1 MRLLLPPQY
10 LRMMP
15 KKTSLQAK
23 LPPKPGASGV
33 SAVDVMAAGVGVAAQ
48 TADQKAAMG
57 AKRVGRAV
65 EMDVGTAGLKVVL
78 KRVLKPG
85 AMSAVTE
92 TMSRAITNRAAPS
105 VASNVRISEW
115 ISEWISEPTNA
126 RISVQRVKS
135 NKMDARR
142 AHRVSRAT
150 QAAPS
155 ARAVNA
161 VNAVSVL
168 TGPNEVTGLTMSSG
182 HRVTRWSKTLPWQ
195 IRRRWPRPVAAQH
208 LTHGQMRQ
216 TATRRKADKMIART
230 AGANA
235 VAAVVNAVTT
245 GQIRKPL
252 DEKLHRL

>member
-33 SAVDVMAAGVGVAAQ
+33 SAVAVMAAGVGVAAQ

-57 AKRVGRAV
+57 AKGVGRAV

-78 KRVLKPG
+78 KRVLKRG

-115 ISEWISEPTNA
+115 INEQTNA

-168 TGPNEVTGLTMSSG
+168 TGPNEVTGLTMASD
-182 HRVTRWSKTLPWQ
+182 HLVMRWSKTLPWQ
-195 IRRRWPRPVAAQH
+195 IRRRWPRPVAAQR

-216 TATRRKADKMIART
+216 TATCRRADKTIART
-230 AGANA
+230 VAANA

>member
-115 ISEWISEPTNA
+115 ISEPTNA

-155 ARAVNA
+155 ARA

-216 TATRRKADKMIART
+216 TATRRKADKMNART
-230 AGANA
+230 VAANA